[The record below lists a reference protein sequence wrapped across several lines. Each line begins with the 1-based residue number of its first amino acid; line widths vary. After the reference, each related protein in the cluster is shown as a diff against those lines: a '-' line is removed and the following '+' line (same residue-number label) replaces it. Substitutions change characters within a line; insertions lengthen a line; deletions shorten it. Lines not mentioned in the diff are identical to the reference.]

1 MKFYFPFTKYSLV
14 VLTFVIFFISCS
26 KDKEEAIPEKITKI
40 EFIEKEI
47 QLFIGKSDT
56 LNVVHNPQKL
66 PKPKYKWSSSN
77 SEVVSV
83 NELGVIKALKEGK
96 SEITAT
102 ISGENMNARVLVNVL
117 PIIPEKLKLEL
128 VNSTLF
134 VGDSV
139 NVKYSID
146 PPNTTNAGQYG
157 IDWSSSDN
165 SVFTVMEGK
174 VKGLKAGKAKLTATI
189 KGTNVFSEIEIIVKP
204 ILPSAIELNITSG
217 QVELGQTI
225 KLIAKIKP
233 DNTTDKD
240 LVWESS
246 DSNIASVVDGEVIG
260 KKEGEVVITVKTKE
274 GSISGTAKIKVFT
287 VKATKITLNQ
297 TQVEIMP
304 GQSFVLTAEVSPHNA
319 HNKDL
324 VWSSSNSL
332 IATVDQ
338 YGNVIGKKEGEVVIT
353 VKTKEGSISATAK
366 IKVFTVKATKI
377 TLNETHVELMAGQS
391 FGLTAEVSPQ
401 NTHNK
406 GIVWSSSN
414 SSIATVD
421 QYGNVI
427 AKTEGTVQIT
437 AKSSENPNISASC
450 SIKVIPARAVSISLS
465 EHLRSLDIGGTFT
478 IFATV
483 FPNNVKNK
491 GIIWSSSN
499 PKIASVDQNG
509 VVKAISSG
517 TVEIIATSQDNPSV
531 INSCTVMV
539 KELDSGVKVGKT
551 SSSITNING
560 YYTASITHF
569 IANYGSK
576 KITVLKMEVVD
587 GDGIVRSVNNEQIEL
602 YSNQQVTYT
611 SRFSSIYRP
620 QFHYYFEIDG
630 KQFKRVLTL
639 D

>member
-1 MKFYFPFTKYSLV
+1 MKFYFPFSKYSLV

-77 SEVVSV
+77 TEVVSV

-204 ILPSAIELNITSG
+204 VLPSAIELNITSG

-274 GSISGTAKIKVFT
+274 GSISATAKIKVFT
-287 VKATKITLNQ
+287 IKATKITLNQ

-304 GQSFVLTAEVSPHNA
+304 GQSFVLTAEVSPQNT

-401 NTHNK
+401 NFHNK

-465 EHLRSLDIGGTFT
+465 EHLRSLEIGGTFT

>member
-1 MKFYFPFTKYSLV
+1 MKFYFPFRKYNLV

-204 ILPSAIELNITSG
+204 VLPSAIELNITSG

-304 GQSFVLTAEVSPHNA
+304 GQSFVLTAEVSPQNT

-377 TLNETHVELMAGQS
+377 TLNETQVELMAGQS

-401 NTHNK
+401 NTQNK

>member
-1 MKFYFPFTKYSLV
+1 
-14 VLTFVIFFISCS
+14 
-26 KDKEEAIPEKITKI
+26 
-40 EFIEKEI
+40 
-47 QLFIGKSDT
+47 
-56 LNVVHNPQKL
+56 
-66 PKPKYKWSSSN
+66 
-77 SEVVSV
+77 
-83 NELGVIKALKEGK
+83 
-96 SEITAT
+96 
-102 ISGENMNARVLVNVL
+102 
-117 PIIPEKLKLEL
+117 EKLKLEL
-128 VNSTLF
+128 VNSTLL

-204 ILPSAIELNITSG
+204 VLPSAIELNITSG

-304 GQSFVLTAEVSPHNA
+304 GQSFVLTAEVSPQNT

-353 VKTKEGSISATAK
+353 VKT
-366 IKVFTVKATKI
+366 
-377 TLNETHVELMAGQS
+377 
-391 FGLTAEVSPQ
+391 
-401 NTHNK
+401 
-406 GIVWSSSN
+406 
-414 SSIATVD
+414 
-421 QYGNVI
+421 
-427 AKTEGTVQIT
+427 
-437 AKSSENPNISASC
+437 
-450 SIKVIPARAVSISLS
+450 
-465 EHLRSLDIGGTFT
+465 
-478 IFATV
+478 
-483 FPNNVKNK
+483 
-491 GIIWSSSN
+491 
-499 PKIASVDQNG
+499 
-509 VVKAISSG
+509 
-517 TVEIIATSQDNPSV
+517 
-531 INSCTVMV
+531 
-539 KELDSGVKVGKT
+539 
-551 SSSITNING
+551 
-560 YYTASITHF
+560 
-569 IANYGSK
+569 
-576 KITVLKMEVVD
+576 
-587 GDGIVRSVNNEQIEL
+587 
-602 YSNQQVTYT
+602 
-611 SRFSSIYRP
+611 
-620 QFHYYFEIDG
+620 
-630 KQFKRVLTL
+630 
-639 D
+639 

>member
-332 IATVDQ
+332 IATDDQ
-338 YGNVIGKKEGEVVIT
+338 HGNVIGKKEGEVVIT

>member
-1 MKFYFPFTKYSLV
+1 MKFYFPFTKYNLV

-204 ILPSAIELNITSG
+204 VLPSAIELNITSG

-391 FGLTAEVSPQ
+391 YGLTAEVSPQ

>member
-1 MKFYFPFTKYSLV
+1 M
-14 VLTFVIFFISCS
+14 TFVIFFISCS

>member
-1 MKFYFPFTKYSLV
+1 MKFYFPFSKYSLV

-77 SEVVSV
+77 TEVVSV

-204 ILPSAIELNITSG
+204 VLPSAIELNITSG
-217 QVELGQTI
+217 QVELGQAI

-304 GQSFVLTAEVSPHNA
+304 GQSFVLTAEVSPQNT

-465 EHLRSLDIGGTFT
+465 EHLRSLEIGGTFT

>member
-1 MKFYFPFTKYSLV
+1 
-14 VLTFVIFFISCS
+14 
-26 KDKEEAIPEKITKI
+26 
-40 EFIEKEI
+40 
-47 QLFIGKSDT
+47 
-56 LNVVHNPQKL
+56 
-66 PKPKYKWSSSN
+66 
-77 SEVVSV
+77 
-83 NELGVIKALKEGK
+83 
-96 SEITAT
+96 
-102 ISGENMNARVLVNVL
+102 
-117 PIIPEKLKLEL
+117 
-128 VNSTLF
+128 
-134 VGDSV
+134 
-139 NVKYSID
+139 
-146 PPNTTNAGQYG
+146 
-157 IDWSSSDN
+157 
-165 SVFTVMEGK
+165 
-174 VKGLKAGKAKLTATI
+174 
-189 KGTNVFSEIEIIVKP
+189 
-204 ILPSAIELNITSG
+204 
-217 QVELGQTI
+217 TI

-274 GSISGTAKIKVFT
+274 GSISATDKINVFT
-287 VKATKITLNQ
+287 IKATKITLNQ

-304 GQSFVLTAEVSPHNA
+304 GQSFVLTAEVSPQNA

-377 TLNETHVELMAGQS
+377 TLNQTQVELMAGQS

-611 SRFSSIYRP
+611 SRFSSIYKP

>member
-1 MKFYFPFTKYSLV
+1 MKFYFPFSKYSLV

-204 ILPSAIELNITSG
+204 VLPSAIELNITSG

-304 GQSFVLTAEVSPHNA
+304 GQSFVLTAEVSPQNA

-465 EHLRSLDIGGTFT
+465 EHLRSLEIGGTFT

>member
-1 MKFYFPFTKYSLV
+1 MKFYFPFSKYSLV

-77 SEVVSV
+77 TEVVSV

-204 ILPSAIELNITSG
+204 VLPSAIELNITSG

-304 GQSFVLTAEVSPHNA
+304 GQSFVLTAEVSPQNT

-401 NTHNK
+401 NFHNK

-465 EHLRSLDIGGTFT
+465 EHLRSLEIGGTFT